1 MNKNPV
7 FCPDDGS
14 LVAVV
19 MIYEVLKTKMP
30 DQVQRYYPDVLYV
43 LSKVHFFFFQTGSW
57 NRDSKSL
64 CSILHCF
71 KSTALIKEY
80 LEFHLP
86 HCVPYWCQSSR
97 ELHFLF
103 VNARCADLFKN
114 ITQVPGEPWCLPA
127 LQIKRTHLLICSV
140 SICLLNWDWLLAV
153 QTDTREIWLRTRI
166 SLYISPTDTAQQ
178 VCCSQGVK
186 LMWHDVRWPAIVREK
201 LKRKYSFKLEFLM
214 WFLFPW
220 ALSRLSI
227 ELLDWSPWI
236 I

>member
-1 MNKNPV
+1 MV
-7 FCPDDGS
+7 FN
-14 LVAVV
+14 VF
-19 MIYEVLKTKMP
+19 KTKMP
-30 DQVQRYYPDVLYV
+30 DQVQGRYPDVFCV
-43 LSKVHFFFFQTGSW
+43 PSRVHSLFFFFSPEQ
-57 NRDSKSL
+57 SKSGTAAL
-64 CSILHCF
+64 YF
-71 KSTALIKEY
+71 PFSTVLNPLAPPKHTSSSASHFVFPTGANLPAN
-80 LEFHLP
+80 FHFP
-86 HCVPYWCQSSR
+86 
-97 ELHFLF
+97 F

-127 LQIKRTHLLICSV
+127 LQIKRIHLLICSV

-166 SLYISPTDTAQQ
+166 SLYIFPTDMAQQ
-178 VCCSQGVK
+178 ACCSQGVK
-186 LMWHDVRWPAIVREK
+186 LMWHDVRWPAIVRQK